1 MMEFRHMA
9 GFSYEGAYTAIVT
22 PMRHDGHVDW
32 DGLEKNLRF
41 QIDQGIT
48 GIVAVGTTGESPTLD
63 WREHNGVIDKSIRL
77 GRGKCVVIAGTGSN
91 ATDEALE
98 ASKHAAASGAD
109 AVLLVDCYYNGP
121 SSLEL
126 RQEYHARIAKACP
139 QVDVI
144 PYVIPG
150 RTGCALSPEDVV
162 ILASE
167 FPNVRAV
174 KEATG
179 DLERMKL
186 TRKLA
191 GSAFS
196 ILSGD
201 DDLTFTMMTDPAIS
215 ASGVISVMS
224 NVAPAA
230 VTAMAK
236 ACLKGETAKAQ
247 GLRDALAPLFGIVT
261 VSVQQERQMPDGTT
275 RQVKDKF
282 RNPAAV
288 KTLMNGLGMPAGTM
302 RPPMGRMTAKG
313 VQVVRTA
320 AQTVWRNH
328 PEILQP
334 VAEAYGVDIPARL
347 ADDSLWAALSY

>member
-1 MMEFRHMA
+1 
-9 GFSYEGAYTAIVT
+9 
-22 PMRHDGHVDW
+22 
-32 DGLEKNLRF
+32 
-41 QIDQGIT
+41 
-48 GIVAVGTTGESPTLD
+48 
-63 WREHNGVIDKSIRL
+63 
-77 GRGKCVVIAGTGSN
+77 
-91 ATDEALE
+91 
-98 ASKHAAASGAD
+98 
-109 AVLLVDCYYNGP
+109 VDCYYNGP

-313 VQVVRTA
+313 VQVVRAA